1 MAMVYQL
8 PLTKPMKDKGAT
20 MKYTLIILCLFA
32 LAGCDKGVDS
42 PRGFSLPEGNAE
54 KGKAVFIKY
63 ECLACHTLTGVEDD
77 SIKKH
82 DDISIRLGGNK
93 TKIVTYAELVTSVIN
108 PSHRFSRPYRAD
120 ARTSDGASKMTVFN
134 DTMTVSELTD
144 LVTFLQPNY
153 KLIPYH
159 RTKYSDYK

>member
-1 MAMVYQL
+1 
-8 PLTKPMKDKGAT
+8 
-20 MKYTLIILCLFA
+20 MKYTLLTLCLIA

-54 KGKAVFIKY
+54 QGKTVFLKY
-63 ECLACHTLTGVEDD
+63 KCLACHTLEGVEDA

-82 DDISIRLGGNK
+82 DDIAIKLGGNK

-108 PSHRFSRPYRAD
+108 PSHRFSRPYLPE
-120 ARTSDGASKMTVFN
+120 ARDEVGDSKMTVFN
-134 DTMTVSELTD
+134 DTMTVTELTN

-153 KLIPYH
+153 KLIPYRETNYH
-159 RTKYSDYK
+159 HYSRYK